1 MVAVH
6 ATRPVRDP
14 LQTGARPLCTRVASL
29 LCACVVLAV
38 CLSAPVAHARREAT
52 FNYPYSRVWTTAIRL
67 MRVDFEAQ
75 ITEKDKDDGYF
86 LFDFPD
92 RGKSFAGSMEL
103 IASHKDDADSVR
115 VVLTIQA
122 LPTYVESMLMER
134 LAKKLLQEFGPPPE
148 RKPEKRPAPDKS
160 DGQAP
165 DDAEQPP
172 ADADKPKAPAGKPA
186 RPDARSD
193 SD

>member
-1 MVAVH
+1 MH
-6 ATRPVRDP
+6 ATRSASDP
-14 LQTGARPLCTRVASL
+14 LQAGAKLLRTRVVSL
-29 LCACVVLAV
+29 LCACVVVAV
-38 CLSAPVAHARREAT
+38 CLSAPVAHARREVT
-52 FNYPYSRVWTTAIRL
+52 FNYPYSRVWTTAVRL

-86 LFDFPD
+86 LFEFPD

-103 IASHKDDADSVR
+103 IASHKDHKDDAETVR

-186 RPDARSD
+186 RPGARSD

>member
-6 ATRPVRDP
+6 AKRSARDP
-14 LQTGARPLCTRVASL
+14 LQAGAKPVCTRVVSL

-38 CLSAPVAHARREAT
+38 CLNAPVAHARREAT
-52 FNYPYSRVWTTAIRL
+52 FNYPYSRVWTTAVRL

-86 LFDFPD
+86 LFEFPD

-103 IASHKDDADSVR
+103 IASQKDEAETVR

-148 RKPEKRPAPDKS
+148 RKPEKRPAPDKG

-165 DDAEQPP
+165 DDAEPP
-172 ADADKPKAPAGKPA
+172 SADADKPKTPAGKPA
-186 RPDARSD
+186 RPGARSD